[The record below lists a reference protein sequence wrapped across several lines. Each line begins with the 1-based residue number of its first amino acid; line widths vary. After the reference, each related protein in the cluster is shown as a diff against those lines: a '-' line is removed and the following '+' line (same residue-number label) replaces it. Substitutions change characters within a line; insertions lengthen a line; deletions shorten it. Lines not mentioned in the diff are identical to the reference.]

1 MILGVNVEQAL
12 VLQHEVLTRVAL
24 HSHQQSRDTLVLL
37 SCGCALVDHRA
48 ALRRELAE
56 LEHRVRD
63 GQQQRQ
69 RDQPESHQSQPQEC
83 SWTTDSH
90 DYRLRDPATFNPPR
104 FRPGA
109 CAPN

>member
-12 VLQHEVLTRVAL
+12 VLEHEVLTRVAL

-37 SCGCALVDHRA
+37 SRGCALVDHRA
-48 ALRRELAE
+48 ALCGQLSEF
-56 LEHRVRD
+56 EHRVRD

-69 RDQPESHQSQPQEC
+69 RDQPEPHQSQPQQC

-90 DYRLRDPATFNPPR
+90 DYRLRDPVTFNPPR
-104 FRPGA
+104 FLLGA